1 MDDGA
6 QYGSN
11 LVPVDDTLN
20 SYLGY
25 LPGNK
30 ALELLGFVEDVR
42 APLHMMMDVRPC
54 CPIFP
59 LRLEAN
65 QCAGWMF
72 TMR

>member
-1 MDDGA
+1 MPECADNGA

-11 LVPVDDTLN
+11 LVPVDNTLN

-42 APLHMMMDVRPC
+42 APLHMMMDVR
-54 CPIFP
+54 
-59 LRLEAN
+59 AYS
-65 QCAGWMF
+65 
-72 TMR
+72 